1 MKIATGICLSWGVGE
16 IAKILWNYEHAPMNV
31 KAFNNM
37 KSKVADTYVNIS
49 KVSMT
54 EAAEDL
60 WLNSIQEGEPQ
71 DSVATVAAS
80 CDRTWQVQGYSSLNG
95 VVTVISADT
104 GKYLDYHV
112 MSKHCDACNYHEDKK
127 NT

>member
-1 MKIATGICLSWGVGE
+1 MNMHL
-16 IAKILWNYEHAPMNV
+16 PMNV

-60 WLNSIQEGEPQ
+60 
-71 DSVATVAAS
+71 
-80 CDRTWQVQGYSSLNG
+80 
-95 VVTVISADT
+95 
-104 GKYLDYHV
+104 
-112 MSKHCDACNYHEDKK
+112 
-127 NT
+127 